1 MFFATKRATVL
12 IPSGPADR
20 PDLLH
25 LFVLLCDPFG
35 EPPQCLLVS
44 ISTVRQS
51 AYHDPACLLY
61 VGDHAFVKHTSYVKY
76 SSCRLIEAARLE
88 RAVEAGTFK
97 QHDMMDGAVV
107 ARILQACL
115 TSRRTPQEI
124 KDLIVAQGWVDTDEA
139 SASW

>member
-12 IPSGPADR
+12 IPSGSTDR

-35 EPPQCLLVS
+35 DPPQCLLVS
-44 ISTVRQS
+44 ISTVYQNG
-51 AYHDPACLLY
+51 YHDPTCLLY
-61 VGDHAFVKHTSYVKY
+61 AGDHPFVKHASYVKY

-88 RAVEAGTFK
+88 RAVAAGIFK
-97 QHDMMDGAVV
+97 QHDMMDGTVV

-115 TSRRTPQEI
+115 SSRHTPQAI
-124 KDLIVAQGWVDTDEA
+124 KDLIVAQGWVDIDEA
-139 SASW
+139 